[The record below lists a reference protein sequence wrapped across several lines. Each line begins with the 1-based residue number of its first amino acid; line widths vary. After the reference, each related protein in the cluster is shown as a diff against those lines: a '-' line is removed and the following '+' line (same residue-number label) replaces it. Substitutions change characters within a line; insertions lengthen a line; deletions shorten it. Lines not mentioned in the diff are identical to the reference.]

1 MKNIRALL
9 FKIRIQLLLLRSF
22 LPLFYRTMS
31 ARIRKLIPIV
41 LLTVVFS
48 CIPSPTHSEPITGA
62 VARPNPRPRPN
73 PRKFIQNTEIYLKYT
88 NI

>member
-1 MKNIRALL
+1 
-9 FKIRIQLLLLRSF
+9 
-22 LPLFYRTMS
+22 MS

-73 PRKFIQNTEIYLKYT
+73 PRKFIQNTEILLKIYKH
-88 NI
+88 

>member
-1 MKNIRALL
+1 
-9 FKIRIQLLLLRSF
+9 
-22 LPLFYRTMS
+22 MS

-41 LLTVVFS
+41 LLTVAFS

-73 PRKFIQNTEIYLKYT
+73 PRKFVYWSKSLLKISKYLTK
-88 NI
+88 I